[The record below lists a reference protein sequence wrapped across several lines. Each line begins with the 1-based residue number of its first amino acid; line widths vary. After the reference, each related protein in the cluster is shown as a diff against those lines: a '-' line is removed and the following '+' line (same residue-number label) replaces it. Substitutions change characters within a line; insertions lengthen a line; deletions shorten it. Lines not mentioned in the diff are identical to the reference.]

1 MKWVVLLSSF
11 RFTSSVLES
20 GLFWI
25 FFWFSSNTVFDV
37 IFFSQIFYF
46 ITELVSVTYRWICC
60 FLFVCLFVFFAI
72 VLITKNCLII
82 KDLKAMIS
90 VFNMISVSCL
100 LIFVLSAT
108 KFSLFFIDGVS
119 QFTGSG
125 SYSSVA
131 LGRTW
136 ALTK

>member
-1 MKWVVLLSSF
+1 MNLLF
-11 RFTSSVLES
+11 
-20 GLFWI
+20 
-25 FFWFSSNTVFDV
+25 
-37 IFFSQIFYF
+37 
-46 ITELVSVTYRWICC
+46 
-60 FLFVCLFVFFAI
+60 FVCLFVCFFAI

-90 VFNMISVSCL
+90 VFNTDILRKLSCL

-131 LGRTW
+131 LGGT
-136 ALTK
+136 

>member
-1 MKWVVLLSSF
+1 MNLL
-11 RFTSSVLES
+11 
-20 GLFWI
+20 
-25 FFWFSSNTVFDV
+25 FF
-37 IFFSQIFYF
+37 I
-46 ITELVSVTYRWICC
+46 
-60 FLFVCLFVFFAI
+60 CLFICLFFAI

-90 VFNMISVSCL
+90 VFNTDILRKLPCL

-119 QFTGSG
+119 QFTGSE

-131 LGRTW
+131 LGRT
-136 ALTK
+136 

>member
-1 MKWVVLLSSF
+1 MNLLF
-11 RFTSSVLES
+11 
-20 GLFWI
+20 
-25 FFWFSSNTVFDV
+25 
-37 IFFSQIFYF
+37 
-46 ITELVSVTYRWICC
+46 
-60 FLFVCLFVFFAI
+60 FVCLFVCFFAI

-90 VFNMISVSCL
+90 VFNTDILRKLSC

-131 LGRTW
+131 LGRT
-136 ALTK
+136 